1 MGEIARMRLRAGKGT
16 APTVLFVHGL
26 DDGWRCWEPVIE
38 AVGTDLTCDVL
49 DLPWRAGS
57 DHAWRSQPEWSRL
70 MADLRSR
77 LAAADAVVAH
87 SFGASTVLELLAT
100 ADELRSL
107 PAVLVCP
114 LYWPPGDPVSPP
126 VVDRARA
133 AFEEHIAAGVRARLG
148 PRAARCDADVVDG
161 MIRRAVSAVGLMGF
175 QAVLERYIA
184 TRCVPL
190 GQIGGRIVVICAQV
204 DSLLSLRSARALTS
218 AIPRAELRSGG
229 YYHDHFCHISQPR
242 HIADEVIAMVG
253 QLAQDKAGS
262 AAQRCA
268 ERAS

>member
-1 MGEIARMRLRAGKGT
+1 MGEIPCRRLRAGMDA

-26 DDGWRCWEPVIE
+26 DDGWRSWEPVIE

-70 MADLRSR
+70 LAELRSR
-77 LAAADAVVAH
+77 LAAADIVVGH

-107 PAVLVCP
+107 PAVLICP

-126 VVDRARA
+126 AVDRARA
-133 AFEEHIAAGVRARLG
+133 AFAEHIAAGVRAKLG
-148 PRAARCDADVVDG
+148 PRAARTDADVLDG
-161 MIRRAVSAVGLMGF
+161 MIRRAISAVGVMGF
-175 QAVLERYIA
+175 QAVLERYIE

-190 GQIGGRIVVICAQV
+190 GQVGGRVVVICAEV

-218 AIPRAELRSGG
+218 AIPRAELRSGE
-229 YYHDHFCHISQPR
+229 YHDHYCHISQPQP
-242 HIADEVIAMVG
+242 IADEIIATAR
-253 QLAQDKAGS
+253 QLAQD
-262 AAQRCA
+262 QA
-268 ERAS
+268 EWAS